1 MVGDDAVGFGG
12 AVAQQVDYGGGHGL
26 GGGDDGQVV
35 VVDDIIGAVSDAGGA
50 ADVGMDDG
58 HQVADVA
65 HIGAAG
71 AVSGVAHAVGADQGA
86 GVGAEQFVHAVV
98 LEHRQIAGDGLDVD
112 GGAYG
117 HGAGAEGAVD
127 LAVGVHNGVQRFAAD
142 EGFHTDVGRHGT
154 DGFAAF
160 GDDGMDADGV
170 GVNEGF
176 TVEVD
181 GGHCQ
186 GGGVE
191 GVDAEVGRAAGVG
204 APAEEPDFF
213 GQGAVV
219 GAAYGQL
226 PFAGGTGGVHH
237 HRQVDVVELAQP
249 DELGF
254 AAQELDFALAPQVV
268 AVFNFDVFLG
278 RHGH

>member
-1 MVGDDAVGFGG
+1 M
-12 AVAQQVDYGGGHGL
+12 DY
-26 GGGDDGQVV
+26 
-35 VVDDIIGAVSDAGGA
+35 IIGAVADAGGA

-71 AVSGVAHAVGADQGA
+71 AVSGVADAVGADEGA
-86 GVGAEQFVHAVV
+86 GVGAEQFVHAAV
-98 LEHRQIAGDGLDVD
+98 LQHRQIAGDGLDVD
-112 GGAYG
+112 GGADG

-127 LAVGVHNGVQRFAAD
+127 LAVGVHNGVQGFAAH
-142 EGFHTDVGRHGT
+142 EGFHTDVGRHGA
-154 DGFAAF
+154 DGLAAF

-176 TVEVD
+176 AVEVD
-181 GGHCQ
+181 GGHCE

-191 GVDAEVGRAAGVG
+191 GVDAQVGRAAGVG
-204 APAEEPDFF
+204 APADELDFF
-213 GQGAVV
+213 RQGAVV

-226 PFAGGTGGVHH
+226 PFAGGAGGVHH
-237 HRQVDVVELAQP
+237 HGQVDVVELAQP

-254 AAQELDFALAPQVV
+254 AAQELDFAFTTQAV